1 MPSTAQRETLA
12 RNISAMAASH
22 LQTDNQRAIERLH
35 QHANSL
41 LWHLDYAAVASN
53 KPLRVVDLVP
63 GFGLLFFKS
72 GNRSAVEPNGKP
84 HPMDMDAQ
92 RVFTGVLQGL
102 AERILPA
109 DGSGKCHS
117 YQTDDGL
124 ICVLY
129 RIEDEQAILK
139 ASGLESSIPEPTR
152 LLH

>member
-1 MPSTAQRETLA
+1 MPNTAQRETLA
-12 RNISAMAASH
+12 HSISTMAAFH
-22 LQTDNQRAIERLH
+22 LQTDNPRATERLRE
-35 QHANSL
+35 HAHAL
-41 LWHLDYAAVASN
+41 LWHLDCAVVASD

-63 GFGLLFFKS
+63 GFGLLIFKG
-72 GNRSAVEPNGKP
+72 GNWNPTAPVATPE
-84 HPMDMDAQ
+84 PMDMDAQ

-109 DGSGKCHS
+109 DGSGKCHN

-129 RIEDEQAILK
+129 RVEDEQAILK
-139 ASGLESSIPEPTR
+139 ATGLESSAPEPTC

>member
-1 MPSTAQRETLA
+1 MPSTAQREALA
-12 RNISAMAASH
+12 ENISTMAAFH
-22 LQTDNQRAIERLH
+22 LQTDNQHAVARLR

-41 LWHLDYAAVASN
+41 LWHLDCAAVASI

-72 GNRSAVEPNGKP
+72 GNWIAVEPDGEP
-84 HPMDMDAQ
+84 EPMDIDAQ
-92 RVFTGVLQGL
+92 RAFTGVLQSL

-129 RIEDEQAILK
+129 RIEDEQAIMK
-139 ASGLESSIPEPTR
+139 ATGLESSVPEPTR

>member
-22 LQTDNQRAIERLH
+22 LQTDNQRAVERLH
-35 QHANSL
+35 QHANCL
-41 LWHLDYAAVASN
+41 LWHLDYAAVAAK
-53 KPLRVVDLVP
+53 KPLRIVDLVP

-72 GNRSAVEPNGKP
+72 ASWSAVDLGSTPE
-84 HPMDMDAQ
+84 PMDMDAQ
-92 RVFTGVLQGL
+92 RVFIGVLQSL

>member
-12 RNISAMAASH
+12 HNISAMAAFH
-22 LQTDNQRAIERLH
+22 LQTDNTRAVERLRE
-35 QHANSL
+35 HAHAL
-41 LWHLDYAAVASN
+41 LWHLDCAAVASET
-53 KPLRVVDLVP
+53 PLRVVDLVP
-63 GFGLLFFKS
+63 GFGLLIFKS
-72 GNRSAVEPNGKP
+72 GNWSPTVPDGMPK
-84 HPMDMDAQ
+84 PMDMDAQ

-109 DGSGKCHS
+109 DGSGKCHN

-129 RIEDEQAILK
+129 RVEDEQNILK
-139 ASGLESSIPEPTR
+139 ATGLESSVPEPTR